1 MFFLTAHTMKR
12 KAISGKVCMTERIE
26 QALLIIM
33 FAIFCFAGCGVS
45 SSGGAK
51 VADVDYTVV
60 SEEKIPQELKEK
72 IEAKKEADFKM
83 TYESGEDFYIVR
95 GYGQQET
102 GGYSIAVNELYQTIN
117 SVYFKTTLIG
127 PGESQEIKKAPSY
140 PYIVVRTGKQTA
152 NVVFD

>member
-1 MFFLTAHTMKR
+1 MA
-12 KAISGKVCMTERIE
+12 ERVE
-26 QALLIIM
+26 QALVIVL
-33 FAIFCFAGCGVS
+33 FAILCFAGCGVS
-45 SSGGAK
+45 SSAGTK

-102 GGYSIAVNELYQTIN
+102 GGYSIAVNELYQTVN

>member
-1 MFFLTAHTMKR
+1 M
-12 KAISGKVCMTERIE
+12 IERVE
-26 QALLIIM
+26 QALVIIL
-33 FAIFCFAGCGVS
+33 FAILCFAGCSVS

-60 SEEKIPQELKEK
+60 TEEKIPQELREK
-72 IEAKKEADFKM
+72 IEAKKESDFKM

-102 GGYSIAVNELYQTIN
+102 GGYSIAVNELYQTVN
-117 SVYFKTTLIG
+117 AVYFKTTLIG
-127 PGESQEIKKAPSY
+127 PGEAETVKKVPSY
-140 PYIVVRTGKQTA
+140 PYIVVKTGKQTV